1 MCKRE
6 RERERE
12 KEKEK
17 ERNKLMRGNYIMV
30 WTLIS
35 ACQKV

>member
-6 RERERE
+6 RERER
-12 KEKEK
+12 EKEK

-30 WTLIS
+30 WTLII

>member
-1 MCKRE
+1 MCKRGERE

-12 KEKEK
+12 KGRIKI
-17 ERNKLMRGNYIMV
+17 MRGNYIMV
-30 WTLIS
+30 WTLII